1 MGICQQDPTHAPRFN
16 HPRKVD
22 AEAPWELAD
31 GTTGVSRYID
41 TWTWLEGRWQVIS
54 AQVTPLHE

>member
-1 MGICQQDPTHAPRFN
+1 MPPASITPERWTPRL
-16 HPRKVD
+16 PGK
-22 AEAPWELAD
+22 LAD